1 MASGGKKMKTKILGN
16 KEKKGRRFTA
26 PLALATVFLLIFA
39 SVAVVSGN
47 DRNGTEITSLPY
59 TISTPGEYYLSG
71 DLTCYDSS
79 AAGIT
84 VEAENVI
91 IDGQGH
97 KITGTTTPVDC
108 QGQDPCHACGILNI
122 GHDNLLIKD
131 IEIEAFGTGIVLE
144 GLSSNKIEAN
154 IIQDSKIHDNGFSIP
169 SGGYQMITHGIH
181 IVRAHGDAEVPG
193 VIIKRNDV
201 YNNHGTGSGCDVG
214 GSGIF
219 VRGGGSNPNDY
230 VTVTCNKLYNND
242 KDGFWT
248 KQQADHLEISYNE
261 IYGNGI
267 GPNMGSDKAGAICLQ
282 CASNNNCIVSYNR
295 IHDNHYQWDISR
307 GIFVRGQHNV
317 IKCNYIINN
326 DDRGI
331 DMAMGDSDNNEIYDN
346 VVKDHTT
353 DVNVVAG
360 ATGNIGDNNCADT
373 AINYQDTNPAQGED
387 FTYDTNSLVSCYY
400 DFDFDGHYSAAS
412 CSSQN
417 LLGVGSCCLPGQY
430 DGSSE
435 AMTHHEAYA
444 DCVWSEGADP
454 NDCRAYTITGN
465 LYESDGS
472 TPLTGAIVTLTRVS
486 PYPPVQIGR
495 CTVAGSSY
503 TANLE
508 PELDINP
515 WNMLRITATD
525 STETYEGWT
534 DHKVHECDIAALG
547 FSADVSLEN
556 YVLNYEPCF
565 PFYPVEAGHPG
576 WTGPAVMQ
584 SCIGHYIDPPSQE
597 TLDDEGRINNLLCN
611 QGLLYVDPEGMETT
625 MDDYL
630 HPEGRNYGI
639 YSYDNTEDGRNHA
652 LHKICYWQK
661 LGPAAVPTLN
671 GDYSN
676 WMAVR
681 GIRTDNIPDDYS
693 APYEYVVKGF
703 WVNDPATGG
712 IGENIYID
720 ADTWNTTYYLPLTEL
735 TVPEDPYDDKY
746 VCIVE
751 PPEDDTV
758 IPEAQITIVRPV
770 AKFVDAIPTPLTKT
784 ILLDGT
790 VVIAEVMEDDETL
803 KVVQAAIDGV
813 SAELLS
819 FDAEFAEV
827 FAKTVAGDP
836 MLVSDEDGDYWLVPF
851 NEPLKQ
857 IEVDPKPI
865 FRKKLPVEIQK
876 LNVNDKKEIKQV
888 RKVEQNIEIIAE
900 PVVLQEK
907 TLVVVRIAVDDGRF
921 LDASWVTEGVDYLP
935 IDEAEA
941 LDLVLEKIYKPMPIY
956 KRRQWEEPVPV
967 IDLVYL
973 SGSLY
978 YPAWHITVGES
989 EFFVSQ
995 DGAISHD
1002 L

>member
-1 MASGGKKMKTKILGN
+1 MLGN

-26 PLALATVFLLIFA
+26 PLALTTVFLLIFA

-59 TISTPGEYYLSG
+59 TISTSGEYYLSG

-79 AAGIT
+79 AMGIT

-97 KITGTTTPVDC
+97 KIIGTTTPVDC
-108 QGQDPCHACGILNI
+108 EGQDPCHACGILNV
-122 GHDNLLIKD
+122 GYDNLLIKD
-131 IEIEAFGTGIVLE
+131 IEIETFGTGIVLE
-144 GLSSNKIEAN
+144 GISSNKIQGN
-154 IIQDSKIHDNGFSIP
+154 IIQDSKIHDNGFDTP
-169 SGGYQMITHGIH
+169 SGGYQMITNGIH
-181 IVRAHGDAEVPG
+181 VVYSHGDSEVPG

-230 VTVTCNKLYNND
+230 VVVTCNKLYNND

-248 KQQADHLEISYNE
+248 KQQGDHLEISYNE

-267 GPNMGSDKAGAICLQ
+267 GPNMGSGKAGAICLQ
-282 CASNNNCIVSYNR
+282 CASNNDCIISYNH
-295 IHDNHYQWDISR
+295 IYDNHYQWGISR
-307 GIFVRGQHNV
+307 GIFVRGQRNV

-331 DMAMGDSDNNEIYDN
+331 DMAMGDSINNELYDN

-360 ATGNIGDNNCADT
+360 ATGNTGDNNCADT
-373 AINYQDTNPAQGED
+373 AVNYQDTNPAQGED
-387 FTYDTNSLVSCYY
+387 FTYDTSNLVSCYY

-412 CSSQN
+412 CSCQN

-430 DGSSE
+430 DGSDG
-435 AMTHHEAYA
+435 AKTHHEVYA
-444 DCVWSEGADP
+444 DCVWSEGDDP

-472 TPLTGAIVTLTRVS
+472 TLLTSATVTLTRVY
-486 PYPPVQIGR
+486 PYPPVEVGR
-495 CTVAGSSY
+495 CTVDGSSY

-508 PELDINP
+508 SELDIEP
-515 WNMLRITATD
+515 WNMLRITSSHT
-525 STETYEGWT
+525 STEGWT
-534 DHKVHECDIAALG
+534 DHKVHACDIAALG

-565 PFYPVEAGHPG
+565 PFYPVEDGHPE

-584 SCIGHYIDPPSQE
+584 SCIGHYIDPPDQV
-597 TLDDEGRINNLLCN
+597 TLDSEGRGNNLPCN
-611 QGLLYVDPEGMETT
+611 SGLLYVDPEGMETT

-630 HPEGRNYGI
+630 HPEGHNYGI
-639 YSYDNTEDGRNHA
+639 YSYDNTEDGRNDA

-661 LGPAAVPTLN
+661 LGPSAVPTLN
-671 GDYSN
+671 GDCSN
-676 WMAVR
+676 WMAIR
-681 GIRTDNIPDDYS
+681 GIRTSDIPDDYS
-693 APYEYVVKGF
+693 APYDYDVIGF

-712 IGENIYID
+712 IGENVYIA
-720 ADTWNTTYYLPLTEL
+720 ADEWTDTYYKPLTEL
-735 TVPEDPYDDKY
+735 TVPEDPYNNKY

-751 PPEDDTV
+751 PPEDTTE
-758 IPEAQITIVRPV
+758 IPEAQVTVIRPI
-770 AKFVDAIPTPLTKT
+770 ARFVDATPVPLGKT

-790 VVIAEVMEDDETL
+790 EVFAKVLEDDEAL
-803 KVVQAAIDGV
+803 DVVQAAIDGV
-813 SAELLS
+813 SAELLPY
-819 FDAEFAEV
+819 DLEFAEI
-827 FAKTVAGDP
+827 FAETVASDP
-836 MLVSDEDGDYWLVPF
+836 MLVDDGDNDYWLVSF
-851 NEPLKQ
+851 IEPLKQ
-857 IEVDPKPI
+857 IEVEQDPEPILKEKPP
-865 FRKKLPVEIQK
+865 LEIQK
-876 LNVNDKKEIKQV
+876 LEVNEENKLEAKLVKEV
-888 RKVEQNIEIIAE
+888 SEVIEIEITAE
-900 PVVLQEK
+900 PVVLKEK
-907 TLVVVRIAVDDGRF
+907 TLVVVRVAADDGRF
-921 LDASWVTEGVDYLP
+921 LDASWVTEAVEYLP

-941 LDLVLEKIYKPMPIY
+941 LNLVLDQMNYDTSMG
-956 KRRQWEEPVPV
+956 EPV
-967 IDLVYL
+967 IELVSI

-978 YPAWHITVGES
+978 YPAWYITIGES
-989 EFFVSQ
+989 EYFVSQ
-995 DGAISHD
+995 DGTIS
-1002 L
+1002 